1 MMKKEWQSGGLCLL
15 ILGGLLAGCL
25 SGCRSTEPLPD
36 KVATTG
42 VHTVST
48 TATAPVDTT
57 TKAPSKTNPD
67 PTGYED
73 VGYDDEDWPWR
84 VFYSVEGFV
93 HWIENPNLKAEKNP
107 LKPEKDEYG
116 LDVYKKSYF
125 DAMYPDY
132 QQMFAADRFYML
144 PVVPSDWKLDSMY
157 INRYEVGFF
166 YLDSQKNEYCF
177 VYQHSQKTSADII
190 EKEADTLFVKEIDGQ
205 KYYIS
210 DYLSELSPK
219 KEKRGYIIKTFIDG
233 YLCYFIERLYDP
245 SNKDATDNGYT
256 AVVYTKDTD
265 LTDVVSKIKFR
276 RIDLPPLEQ

>member
-116 LDVYKKSYF
+116 LDVYKK
-125 DAMYPDY
+125 AI
-132 QQMFAADRFYML
+132 L
-144 PVVPSDWKLDSMY
+144 TLCILT
-157 INRYEVGFF
+157 INRC
-166 YLDSQKNEYCF
+166 LPP
-177 VYQHSQKTSADII
+177 
-190 EKEADTLFVKEIDGQ
+190 ID
-205 KYYIS
+205 
-210 DYLSELSPK
+210 
-219 KEKRGYIIKTFIDG
+219 FIC
-233 YLCYFIERLYDP
+233 YRLC
-245 SNKDATDNGYT
+245 
-256 AVVYTKDTD
+256 
-265 LTDVVSKIKFR
+265 R
-276 RIDLPPLEQ
+276 RIGSWILCI